1 VSPDREGGAAAV
13 EFVIVTPLL
22 MVLLLFVVGLGRLGV
37 ARGDV
42 DGAARDAARSA
53 SLARTAGDAQPRAA
67 EAARASLDARGVTCT
82 NLDVVVDAGAFV
94 PGGSVVATVSCTV
107 DLSDLTLVWTPGA
120 KKLSSRFVAPI
131 DGYRGV
137 R

>member
-1 VSPDREGGAAAV
+1 MTRDREGGVAAV

-53 SLARTAGDAQPRAA
+53 SLARVAADAQPRAV
-67 EAARASLDARGVTCT
+67 EAARASLDARGITCT
-82 NLDVVVDAGAFV
+82 DFDVVVDAGAFV
-94 PGGSVVATVSCTV
+94 PGGSVAATVSCTV
-107 DLSDLTLVWTPGA
+107 DLSDLTLVWTPGVTR
-120 KKLSSRFVAPI
+120 LSSRFVAPI
-131 DGYRGV
+131 DGYRGL

>member
-1 VSPDREGGAAAV
+1 M

-53 SLARTAGDAQPRAA
+53 SLARVAADAQPRAV
-67 EAARASLDARGVTCT
+67 EAARASLDARGITCT
-82 NLDVVVDAGAFV
+82 EFDVVVDASAFV
-94 PGGSVVATVSCTV
+94 PGGSVAATVSCTV
-107 DLSDLTLVWTPGA
+107 DLSDLTLVWTPGV
-120 KKLSSRFVAPI
+120 KRLSSRFVAPI
-131 DGYRGV
+131 DGYRGL